1 MQNLADAP
9 SPAKPTRHRCPNARQ
24 WPLPRLLLASL
35 LGWLLPTAAR
45 GQAPLQYLPGYLDKA
60 KVNFY
65 KDSLRRRA
73 VRSPFFTFLT
83 SERGQPVT
91 YFMWLH
97 GDLLSA
103 IKLTDSTVSR
113 PLTGQPQ
120 RFNRLLSM
128 PKLAIRQAEDR
139 LKFRPPVNPLTTDL
153 LFVDAGAH
161 PYLVAYGSGAGYVLN
176 PAQNAARNY
185 FFQILRQDVA
195 ALAARWQPAGRYT
208 RRYE

>member
-1 MQNLADAP
+1 M
-9 SPAKPTRHRCPNARQ
+9 K
-24 WPLPRLLLASL
+24 RLLLASL
-35 LGWLLPTAAR
+35 LCWLLPAAAR
-45 GQAPLQYLPGYLDKA
+45 GQGAYLHYLPSYLDKA

-65 KDSLRRRA
+65 KDSLQRRA
-73 VRSPFFTFLT
+73 VRPPFFTFLT

-91 YFMWLH
+91 YFMWLR

-153 LFVDAGAH
+153 LFVDAGART
-161 PYLVAYGSGAGYVLN
+161 YLVAYGNGAGYVVN
-176 PAQNAARNY
+176 PAQNAARHY
-185 FFQILRQDVA
+185 FFQVLRQDVA
-195 ALAARWQPAGRYT
+195 ALAAHWQPAGRYT